1 MHVHQTILYYLEIA
15 SLIISGDLS
24 SKILKAKVNA
34 IRNNLVAAE
43 GVLRGIEK
51 APENLKELL
60 KKLNL
65 GDTEQTLEH
74 LEEQLKI

>member
-1 MHVHQTILYYLEIA
+1 M
-15 SLIISGDLS
+15 
-24 SKILKAKVNA
+24 LKAKVNA

-43 GVLRGIEK
+43 GALRGIEK